1 MTEQQQQPMNP
12 RYKITR
18 LDNEGNPLLTLEE
31 CQQFFA
37 AHSDFTYEDS
47 FGAKQNGVTMKIAG
61 HFFMWQV
68 GEAKIPFR
76 FYEGEIYVAI
86 SHPIILDKTIDLARQ
101 LEAMYVE
108 G

>member
-1 MTEQQQQPMNP
+1 MNT

-18 LDNEGNPLLTLEE
+18 LDQEGNPLLTLEE
-31 CQQFFA
+31 CQRFFA
-37 AHSDFTYEDS
+37 TLPDFVYNDS
-47 FGAKQNGVTMKIAG
+47 FGVSQDGVHMKITG

-68 GEAKIPFR
+68 ENGQIPFR
-76 FYEGEIYVAI
+76 FFDGEIYVAV
-86 SHPIILDKTIDLARQ
+86 SHPVIKDKMVAIARS

>member
-1 MTEQQQQPMNP
+1 MQMNA

-18 LDNEGNPLLTLEE
+18 LDQEGNPLLTLDE
-31 CQQFFA
+31 CQTFFGNQP
-37 AHSDFTYEDS
+37 DFEYYDA
-47 FGAKQNGVTMKIAG
+47 FGASQDGVHMKIKG
-61 HFFMWQV
+61 HFFMWQLEQV
-68 GEAKIPFR
+68 QVPFR

-86 SHPIILDKTIDLARQ
+86 THPIVLEKTIDLARQ